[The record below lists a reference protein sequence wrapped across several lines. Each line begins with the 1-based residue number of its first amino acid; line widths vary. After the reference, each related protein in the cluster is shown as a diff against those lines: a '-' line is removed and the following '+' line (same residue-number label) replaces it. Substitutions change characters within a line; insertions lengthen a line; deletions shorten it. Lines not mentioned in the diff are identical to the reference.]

1 MTPRELSEELR
12 NGDNEDLRN
21 RRWIVGLSMIG
32 TAMSVV
38 VSAYQFGLIKKLPDP
53 PISVFDSSKVDASD
67 FAYKRFQTPDGVMM
81 LANYGLTMWTAA
93 AGGANRAQTHPVLP
107 LLMAAKTL
115 SDCATTA
122 KLSSEEWQENKKLC
136 FYCHVATACTVA
148 SAVLSMREAAKGWKN
163 LRK

>member
-21 RRWIVGLSMIG
+21 RRWIVGLSHIG
-32 TAMSVV
+32 AAMAVV
-38 VSAYQFGLIKKLPDP
+38 VSAYQFGMIKKLPDP

-67 FAYKRFQTPDGVMM
+67 FAYKRLMTPDGFFM
-81 LANYGLTMWTAA
+81 LVNYGLTAWTAA
-93 AGGANRAQTHPVLP
+93 AGGANRAQTNPILPV
-107 LLMAAKTL
+107 LMAAKTL
-115 SDCATTA
+115 GDVATTA

-136 FYCHVATACTVA
+136 FYCHVATFCTVA
-148 SAVLSMREAAKGWKN
+148 SAILSMREAAKAWKN

>member
-12 NGDNEDLRN
+12 NGDNENLRN
-21 RRWIVGLSMIG
+21 RRRIVGLSMVG

-81 LANYGLTMWTAA
+81 LVNYGLTMWTAA
-93 AGGANRAQTHPVLP
+93 AGGA
-107 LLMAAKTL
+107 
-115 SDCATTA
+115 C
-122 KLSSEEWQENKKLC
+122 
-136 FYCHVATACTVA
+136 
-148 SAVLSMREAAKGWKN
+148 G
-163 LRK
+163 